1 MEVARK
7 SNPPSPFPSQSE
19 FRVPPQDLEAEQSV
33 LGAMM
38 LSTEA
43 TRTVI
48 PICKEEDFYREA
60 HRKLYK
66 AIVALDDRKEP
77 VDVITLT
84 NELKRMGEFET
95 IGGISALT
103 TLVERVPT
111 AANAEYYAQIVREK
125 SAARKLINAATQVV
139 ADAYSD
145 SVPIKELLDN
155 AEHRIFEA
163 TELRETKE
171 FSSIKDLIG
180 NSYEYVNNLSDQQM
194 HITGVPTGFYDL
206 DELTAG
212 LQPSEMIVVGARPS
226 MGKTSLALNIAQ
238 HACMGT
244 NQLKKK
250 IPVGFFSVEMTAKQL
265 ALRLLCSVAR
275 IDLKKARSGYLSD
288 HDRGRLVNIT
298 GQFYETK
305 LFIDDTSSIT
315 VLDLKAKA
323 RRLKR
328 EQGIGL
334 LIIDYLQL
342 VQAGIRTD
350 NREQEI
356 AYISRQLKA
365 LAKDLDI
372 PVIVLSQLS
381 RPAKGQEDKR
391 PVLSDLRESG
401 AIEQDADV
409 VLFIHREGGQAPQED
424 QPRFSYELVLAKQR
438 NGPTDNVPVVFR
450 KEYTTFESASKI
462 SER

>member
-1 MEVARK
+1 MEVARR
-7 SNPPSPFPSQSE
+7 SNPPSPFPNSSE

-38 LSTEA
+38 LTQEA
-43 TRTVI
+43 IRTII
-48 PICKEEDFYREA
+48 PICKSEDFYREA
-60 HRKLYK
+60 HRKLYQ

-95 IGGISALT
+95 IGGLSALS
-103 TLVERVPT
+103 TLIERVPT

-125 SAARKLINAATQVV
+125 SAARKLITAATSVV
-139 ADAYSD
+139 ADAYAD
-145 SVPIKELLDN
+145 AMPIKELLDN

-163 TELRETKE
+163 TELRETKD
-171 FSSIKDLIG
+171 FVGIKDLIG
-180 NSYEYVNNLSDQQM
+180 NSYEYVNNLSDQQI
-194 HITGVPTGFYDL
+194 HITGVPTGFVDL

-212 LQPSEMIVVGARPS
+212 LQPAEMIVIGARPS

-244 NQLKKK
+244 NSLKKK

-265 ALRLLCSVAR
+265 ALRLLCTVSH
-275 IDLKKARSGYLSD
+275 IDLKKARSGHLND
-288 HDRGRLVNIT
+288 HERGRLVNIT
-298 GQFYETK
+298 GQFYEAK
-305 LFIDDTSSIT
+305 LFIDDSSSIS

-328 EQGIGL
+328 EHGIGL
-334 LIIDYLQL
+334 LIVDYLQL
-342 VQAGIRTD
+342 IQAGIRTD

-372 PVIVLSQLS
+372 PVVVLSQLS
-381 RPAKGQEDKR
+381 RPVKGQDEKR

-409 VLFIHREGGQAPQED
+409 VVFIHRESAGQSGED
-424 QPRFSYELVLAKQR
+424 QPRYTYELVVAKQR
-438 NGPTDNVPVVFR
+438 NGPTDNIPVVFR
-450 KEYTTFESASKI
+450 REYTCFESASKI

>member
-7 SNPPSPFPSQSE
+7 SNPPSPFPNQSE

-38 LSTEA
+38 LSSEA

-66 AIVALDDRKEP
+66 AVVTLDDRKEP
-77 VDVITLT
+77 IDIITMT

-95 IGGISALT
+95 IGGVSALSA
-103 TLVERVPT
+103 LIDRGPT
-111 AANAEYYAQIVREK
+111 AANAEYYANIVKEK
-125 SAARKLINAATQVV
+125 SAARRLINAATQVV

-145 SVPIKELLDN
+145 SVPIKELLDD

-163 TELRETKE
+163 TELRETKD
-171 FSSIKDLIG
+171 FASIKDLIG
-180 NSYEYVNNLSDQQM
+180 NSYEYVNNLSDQKM
-194 HITGVPTGFYDL
+194 HITGVPTGFDDL

-212 LQPSEMIVVGARPS
+212 LQPAEMIVVGARPS

-238 HACMGT
+238 HVCMGS

-250 IPVGFFSVEMTAKQL
+250 IPVGFFSIEMTAKQL

-275 IDLKKARSGYLSD
+275 IDLQKARSGHLSD
-288 HDRGRLVNIT
+288 QDRGRLVNIT
-298 GQFYETK
+298 GQFYEAK
-305 LFIDDTSSIT
+305 LFIDDTSSMS

-328 EQGIGL
+328 EHNIGL
-334 LIIDYLQL
+334 LIVDYLQL
-342 VQAGIRTD
+342 IQAGIR
-350 NREQEI
+350 
-356 AYISRQLKA
+356 
-365 LAKDLDI
+365 
-372 PVIVLSQLS
+372 
-381 RPAKGQEDKR
+381 
-391 PVLSDLRESG
+391 
-401 AIEQDADV
+401 
-409 VLFIHREGGQAPQED
+409 
-424 QPRFSYELVLAKQR
+424 
-438 NGPTDNVPVVFR
+438 
-450 KEYTTFESASKI
+450 
-462 SER
+462 